1 LYRDLERRLAQRM
14 RGFLRSQYGLEIER
28 IVIEQPPKVEFGEFA
43 LPLAFELAKKL
54 RKAPRK
60 IAEEIVA
67 GIGSL
72 EGFERFEVAG
82 AGYING
88 RVDRGTLAAAM
99 AQDEAPAA
107 EVAVGK
113 ILVEHTSINPNKAA
127 HVGHLR
133 NAILGDTFVRLLRY
147 SGREVDVQNYIDNTG
162 VQVADVVVGFWIN
175 GIGPEQLEKI
185 IVGQSSERVFPLFAD
200 APGIPWPAP
209 VSWPMTRFDYL
220 CWDVYAAVSRR
231 YQIDPEEGRRIRSD
245 VLHAIEAGGNQYA
258 EMAELISTTVL
269 RCHLET
275 MDRLDIEYD
284 FLPRESEILRLHFW
298 DAAFGKL
305 REAGVLTYENEG
317 KNKGCW
323 VMRRAGTASKAKSKA
338 FTTEGTEASTEGNAG
353 KSNGSDLTGNDDDLD
368 DVLTQIGLR
377 EGVDV
382 RSAGQE
388 ISEEDQK
395 VIVRSNGTV
404 GYVGKDIAYHMWKFG
419 LLGKDFG
426 YQKFY
431 LYPNGHQCW
440 ISAERGER
448 EHPHFGD
455 VAEIY
460 NVIDTRQ
467 AEAQNTV
474 IEALRGLG
482 HGEAADH
489 YTHFSYEM
497 VALTPR
503 CAAEL
508 GYELS
513 QDDKARPYVEVSGRR
528 GFGVKADDLIDKLI
542 ESAQREVDSRHPELT
557 DSERRKIAEQIA
569 IGALR
574 YFMLKYTKPSVIAF
588 DFKDALSF
596 EGETGP
602 YAQYAV
608 VRATNIFRKG
618 GMDADEFEQ
627 AGLSAQQLSKFLER
641 PEANDLWELWLAA
654 SKTGYV
660 IDQCIATTE
669 PAYLAKHVFQLA
681 QMFNT
686 FYHRYPILAEPDE
699 QRKRFLLATA
709 AVVRREL
716 VRALGVM
723 GVEAPR
729 VM

>member
-1 LYRDLERRLAQRM
+1 MYRHLERRLAEHM
-14 RGFLRSQYGLEIER
+14 SEFLRRQYGLEVRR
-28 IVIEQPPKVEFGEFA
+28 IVIEQPPKVDFGEFA

-67 GIGSL
+67 GVGQVN
-72 EGFERFEVAG
+72 GFSKFEVAG
-82 AGYING
+82 SGYINA
-88 RVDRGTLAAAM
+88 RVDRTSLAAAL
-99 AQDEAPAA
+99 ANDEAPAA
-107 EVAVGK
+107 EIPAGK
-113 ILVEHTSINPNKAA
+113 ILVEHSSINPNKAA
-127 HVGHLR
+127 HIGHLR
-133 NAILGDTFVRLLRY
+133 NAILGDTFVRLLRFA
-147 SGREVDVQNYIDNTG
+147 GREVDVQNYIDNTG
-162 VQVADVVVGFWIN
+162 VQVADVVVGFLHLEEKTRAEI
-175 GIGPEQLEKI
+175 EQL
-185 IVGQSSERVFPLFAD
+185 VHRP
-200 APGIPWPAP
+200 
-209 VSWPMTRFDYL
+209 RFDYY
-220 CWDVYAAVSRR
+220 CWDLYARVSQWYGESADNKEVRG
-231 YQIDPEEGRRIRSD
+231 QT
-245 VLHAIEAGGNQYA
+245 LHEIEHGGNETA
-258 EMAELISTTVL
+258 DIAELISTAVL
-269 RCHLET
+269 RRHLET
-275 MDRLDIEYD
+275 MDRFDIEYD
-284 FLPRESEILRLHFW
+284 FLPRESEILHLHFW
-298 DAAFGKL
+298 DAAFAKL
-305 REAGVLTYENEG
+305 KKAGVLFFETEG

-323 VMRRAGTASKAKSKA
+323 VMRRAGTAGVAQA
-338 FTTEGTEASTEGNAG
+338 RLPANGN
-353 KSNGSDLTGNDDDLD
+353 SSSEVDDL
-368 DVLTQIGLR
+368 LR
-377 EGVDV
+377 TIPPVRGADV
-382 RSAGQE
+382 RPEPAYDQV
-388 ISEEDQK
+388 SEEDQK

-426 YQKFY
+426 YRKFY
-431 LYPNGHQCW
+431 LYPNYHQCW
-440 ISAERGER
+440 ISTEHGEAQ
-448 EHPHFGD
+448 HPHFGD

-460 NVIDTRQ
+460 NVIDARQ
-467 AEAQNTV
+467 SEAQSTV

-482 HGEAADH
+482 HDEAADH

-513 QDDKARPYVEVSGRR
+513 EEDKGRSYIEVSGRK

-542 ESAQREVDSRHPELT
+542 ESAAKEVDSRHTELPET
-557 DSERRKIAEQIA
+557 ERRDIAQKIA

-618 GMDADEFEQ
+618 GMDPDTFDNGVPHFSPVLGEVGSSRFPEF
-627 AGLSAQQLSKFLER
+627 L
-641 PEANDLWELWLAA
+641 NDNELWELWLTS
-654 SKTGYV
+654 SKTSYI
-660 IDQCIATTE
+660 IDQCIAATE

-686 FYHRYPILAEPDE
+686 FYHRYPILSEPDE
-699 QRKRFLLATA
+699 ARKIFLLATA

-716 VRALGVM
+716 ICALGVM
-723 GVEAPR
+723 GIKVPA